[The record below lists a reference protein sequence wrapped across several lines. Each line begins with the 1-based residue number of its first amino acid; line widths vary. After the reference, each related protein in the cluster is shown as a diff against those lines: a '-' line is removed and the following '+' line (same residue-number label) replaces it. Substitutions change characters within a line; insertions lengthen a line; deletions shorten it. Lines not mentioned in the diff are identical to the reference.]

1 MTDHD
6 RFSAWIGWPQSAAEM
21 LRGWAMH
28 PLVIAG
34 QVAGVAAMQGT
45 EIHFALAPEWRGRAI
60 TRRTTR
66 AFLAPLLA
74 IRGYLTTRA
83 FDPTESQ
90 RAFLRRIGFVLT
102 WIDGLIEHFAMWRL
116 PFSRGT

>member
-1 MTDHD
+1 MTNHD
-6 RFSAWIGWPQSAAEM
+6 RFKAWVGWPSGAADM
-21 LRGWAMH
+21 LRNWAMH

-34 QVAGVAAMQGT
+34 QVAGVAAMSGA
-45 EIHFALAPEWRGRAI
+45 EIHFALAPEWRCRAI

-83 FDPTESQ
+83 FNPSAAQ
-90 RAFLRRIGFVLT
+90 RRFLYRLGFATT
-102 WIDGLIEHFAMWRL
+102 WIGGMVEHFML
-116 PFSRGT
+116 CKIPFEKRN